1 MNTASNPDHEANG
14 AEKLRIAILGTGA
27 WGTALASVVAR
38 NGHDA
43 ILWGRDDSI
52 IRSINQDHRNGKYLP
67 GIDLPPS
74 LMATADLNTT
84 LADADL
90 LLVVTP
96 AQTVRNIG
104 ELVAGQLDSNIPI
117 VVCAK
122 GIDRETGL
130 LPAETLS
137 TLFRYN
143 PVAALS
149 GPSFAV
155 DVARNLPT
163 AVTLACNNR
172 DMAKTLAFRLSGPAF
187 RVYASDDLK
196 GVELGGA
203 LKNVIALAIGVCRGL
218 NLGASAE
225 AALIARG
232 FAELNRLA
240 VALGARPET
249 LMGLSG
255 LGDLVLTCSSPQS
268 RNFSY
273 GIALGQGRDTSAL
286 PLAEGALT
294 ASVAAGLADR
304 YGIDCPIIKTV
315 VTLLEGEITASQAV
329 TTLLSRPL
337 KSESE

>member
-1 MNTASNPDHEANG
+1 MTG
-14 AEKLRIAILGTGA
+14 KLRTAILGTGA

-38 NGHDA
+38 NGHET

-52 IRSINQDHRNGKYLP
+52 IRSINQNHRNGKYLP

-74 LMATADLNTT
+74 LTATADLNAS
-84 LADADL
+84 LSDADL
-90 LLVVTP
+90 VLVVTP

-104 ELVAGQLDSNIPI
+104 ELIAGQLDSNIPL

-130 LPAETLS
+130 LPAETLARQ
-137 TLFRYN
+137 FRRN
-143 PVAALS
+143 PIAALS
-149 GPSFAV
+149 GPSFAT

-163 AVTLACNNR
+163 AVTLACDNLNIA
-172 DMAKTLAFRLSGPAF
+172 MVLAVQLSGPAF
-187 RVYASDDLK
+187 RVYASGDLK

-273 GIALGQGRDTSAL
+273 GIALGQGKDTSAL

-304 YGIDCPIIKTV
+304 NGIDCPIIKTV
-315 VTLLEGEITASQAV
+315 VTLLEGNITASQAV

>member
-1 MNTASNPDHEANG
+1 MNSQTG
-14 AEKLRIAILGTGA
+14 AESKTERNGKLRIAILGTGA
-27 WGTALASVVAR
+27 WGTALGSVVAR
-38 NGHDA
+38 NGHQA
-43 ILWGRDDSI
+43 ILWGRDDI
-52 IRSINQDHRNGKYLP
+52 VIGSINHNNRNEKYLP

-74 LMATADLNTT
+74 LTATADLKAA
-84 LADADL
+84 LSSVDMVL
-90 LLVVTP
+90 MVTP
-96 AQTVRNIG
+96 AQTVNAVG
-104 ELVAGQLDSNIPI
+104 ELIVKLIDSKTPV

-122 GIDRETGL
+122 GIDRKTGL
-130 LPAETLS
+130 LPAETLAR
-137 TLFRYN
+137 LLKGN
-143 PVAALS
+143 PIAALS
-149 GPSFAV
+149 GPSFAT

-163 AVTLACNNR
+163 AVTLACDNR
-172 DMAKTLAFRLSGPAF
+172 NIAMVLAVQLSGPTF
-187 RVYASDDLK
+187 RVYASGDLK

-203 LKNVIALAIGVCRGL
+203 LKNVIALAIGVGRGL
-218 NLGASAE
+218 GLGASAE

-273 GIALGQGRDTSAL
+273 GIALGQGRDTSDL

-294 ASVAAGLADR
+294 ASVAADLADR
-304 YGIDCPIIKTV
+304 NGIDCPIIKTV
-315 VTLLEGEITASQAV
+315 VTLLEGKITASQAV
-329 TTLLSRPL
+329 ATLLSRPL